1 MERLRRVRDLHPLE
15 RAHGAQP
22 KNRLNFLSI
31 GFSIKLFNIYSVT
44 SEKLYSGTTNTQ
56 VLNTHINPFCS
67 SRLAEV

>member
-22 KNRLNFLSI
+22 KKPIEF
-31 GFSIKLFNIYSVT
+31 FIKLFNIYSVT